1 VSRKGSRSSHKR
13 TRWDLQSADRK
24 SCRQSLTSYRC
35 PVPVGKQS
43 EERERLGHVGLAV
56 RVTFE
61 EPVGET
67 APVHGFP
74 QVGADF

>member
-1 VSRKGSRSSHKR
+1 
-13 TRWDLQSADRK
+13 
-24 SCRQSLTSYRC
+24 
-35 PVPVGKQS
+35 VPVGKQS
-43 EERERLGHVGLAV
+43 EERERLGHAGLAV
-56 RVTFE
+56 RVTLE